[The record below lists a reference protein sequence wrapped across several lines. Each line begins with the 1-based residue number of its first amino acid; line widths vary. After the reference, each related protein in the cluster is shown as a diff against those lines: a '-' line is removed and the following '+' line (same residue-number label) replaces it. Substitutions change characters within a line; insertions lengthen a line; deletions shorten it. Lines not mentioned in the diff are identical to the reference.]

1 MPFKSEN
8 QRRFLWANHPEIARR
23 WTNEHGSKVATDGQN
38 DTSGV
43 PAFMQKRG
51 GKKPD
56 EKAAAKTEAAKR
68 RLQMMNKKKGAV
80 GDFNGPGDGVH
91 TKRTGK

>member
-1 MPFKSEN
+1 M
-8 QRRFLWANHPEIARR
+8 
-23 WTNEHGSKVATDGQN
+23 ATDGQN
-38 DTSGV
+38 DAPGV

-68 RLQMMNKKKGAV
+68 RLQMMAQNKPKG
-80 GDFNGPGDGVH
+80 
-91 TKRTGK
+91 K